1 MAQIQPI
8 SIWTEKG
15 TKVAEELIVR
25 GAGDDYSTM
34 ASNYFELRTASTVGE
49 NDQVILGEIIRSGNI
64 PIVGQDYQDWTG
76 SNEWILG
83 WVAGQIGV
91 VLI

>member
-15 TKVAEELIVR
+15 NKTAEYLEVR
-25 GAGDDYSTM
+25 GSGDDYKSM

-49 NDQVILGEIIRSGNI
+49 NDEVILGDIIRSGNV
-64 PIVGQDYQDWTG
+64 PIVGQDYQNWDG
-76 SNEWILG
+76 SNEWILS

-91 VLI
+91 VII